1 MYLTWASMKENE
13 LVWLSWVHF
22 QWRGWES
29 PKECFESSDPF
40 KMPDS
45 FHWVNLNLL
54 WPFKNLHKRPQSH
67 NNTEYLF
74 SGSLS
79 KGHLYIW
86 PHFLYYQPVGEKQ
99 EFLGPSQERTAAW
112 GRKFHDISFLL
123 NKMEVLP
130 LENKVYFS
138 SFFLLPDN
146 SGLFRLRMW
155 PDVYQRIKFIVLF
168 KIHLQFLFR
177 GSKM

>member
-13 LVWLSWVHF
+13 LVWLSWVRF
-22 QWRGWES
+22 QYRGWES

-54 WPFKNLHKRPQSH
+54 QPFKNLHKRPQSH
-67 NNTEYLF
+67 NNTEYCLF

-86 PHFLYYQPVGEKQ
+86 PHFWYYQPSYRRKTDRN
-99 EFLGPSQERTAAW
+99 FSAPAAW
-112 GRKFHDISFLL
+112 GRKFHYISFLL
-123 NKMEVLP
+123 NKKEVLP
-130 LENKVYFS
+130 LESKAYFS
-138 SFFLLPDN
+138 SFFPLPDN
-146 SGLFRLRMW
+146 SGLFSLSMW
-155 PDVYQRIKFIVLF
+155 RVYQGIKIQCLFI
-168 KIHLQFLFR
+168 
-177 GSKM
+177 